1 MMLIMIQGNNSHKK
15 ELLSSVKPRISAG
28 DERGAYAL
36 WRRGEG
42 KPHAIAGG
50 HDAGSKSS

>member
-50 HDAGSKSS
+50 HDAGSKSR